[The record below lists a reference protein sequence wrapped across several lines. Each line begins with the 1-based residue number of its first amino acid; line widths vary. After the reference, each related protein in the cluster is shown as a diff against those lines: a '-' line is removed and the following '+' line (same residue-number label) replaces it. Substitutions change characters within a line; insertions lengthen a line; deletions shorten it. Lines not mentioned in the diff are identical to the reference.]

1 MDILR
6 IVDLATGIVFIFL
19 LVSTLCSAIREGIEA
34 FFKTRAAYLERGIRA
49 LLDDKDGKGLTTSLL
64 NHPLLYGQF
73 LKEYVPK
80 PLGKSLPV
88 LANGRGLPSY
98 IPARSFAL
106 ALLDIAARGPA
117 TDAVSS
123 DPSSPPMTVQSIRE
137 RLLNI
142 DNPGVRRVLLT
153 ALDTSRGDLDLARKS
168 LEDWFNSSMD
178 RVSGWYKRS
187 TQWVLLV
194 VALVVTVG
202 VNVDTLALADF
213 LYHDPAARS
222 ALVTSAESATKQAP
236 SSAEAAAALEKL
248 DLPIGWKA
256 GQLPKGTLGWFNR
269 SLGWLITALAAMLGA
284 PFWFDVLN
292 RTMMLRSTL
301 KPTEKNPEAS
311 SQGPPLPGPGSSSST
326 SAISGGVPSES
337 LIASDRVLLPRD
349 PGGEADGCGQPH
361 GEPTRDEELP
371 AAIGGV
377 EP

>member
-123 DPSSPPMTVQSIRE
+123 DPSSPTMTVQSIRE

-153 ALDTSRGDLDLARKS
+153 ALDTSRGDLDLARKRI
-168 LEDWFNSSMD
+168 EDWFNSSMD

-194 VALVVTVG
+194 VA
-202 VNVDTLALADF
+202 
-213 LYHDPAARS
+213 
-222 ALVTSAESATKQAP
+222 
-236 SSAEAAAALEKL
+236 
-248 DLPIGWKA
+248 
-256 GQLPKGTLGWFNR
+256 
-269 SLGWLITALAAMLGA
+269 
-284 PFWFDVLN
+284 
-292 RTMMLRSTL
+292 
-301 KPTEKNPEAS
+301 
-311 SQGPPLPGPGSSSST
+311 
-326 SAISGGVPSES
+326 
-337 LIASDRVLLPRD
+337 
-349 PGGEADGCGQPH
+349 
-361 GEPTRDEELP
+361 
-371 AAIGGV
+371 
-377 EP
+377 